1 MSTIY
6 TKQLVEELLKKAND
20 LLLKQEKELDETKEA
35 LRRCRNLL
43 TSEQELNWRLVK
55 QIKEHE
61 TKV

>member
-43 TSEQELNWRLVK
+43 ESEKELN
-55 QIKEHE
+55 
-61 TKV
+61 